1 MRVREIYARG
11 SHVPLLKTE
20 NLHNIHNNW
29 INSIIVLDID
39 EGTIIIIGHFQE
51 FQVSL
56 RIDILFISD
65 STESEKRSE
74 LFQKIT
80 SKR

>member
-1 MRVREIYARG
+1 M
-11 SHVPLLKTE
+11 
-20 NLHNIHNNW
+20 
-29 INSIIVLDID
+29 IVLDID
-39 EGTIIIIGHFQE
+39 GGTIIIIGHFQE
-51 FQVSL
+51 FQVPL
-56 RIDILFISD
+56 RIDIFFISD